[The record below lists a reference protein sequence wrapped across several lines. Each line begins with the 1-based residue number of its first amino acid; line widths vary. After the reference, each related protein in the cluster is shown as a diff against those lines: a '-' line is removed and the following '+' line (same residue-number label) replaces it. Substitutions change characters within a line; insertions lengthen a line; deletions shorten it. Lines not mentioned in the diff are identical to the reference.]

1 MSYRFSNFELISS
14 SRELL
19 QDGSRVDIEPKSFDL
34 LLFLVENRER
44 AVTKNELLDAIWPSQ
59 VVTET
64 ALTRCI
70 MKTRR
75 VLGDESG
82 SQSLIRTVHGHGYQ
96 FVGELIEGPQDV
108 APLTLSAANTRSSKT
123 FGTLVV
129 AAAVAIA
136 LAAFFFLQTV
146 GESFDAERVVVLPV
160 NNSAD
165 DPELDWA
172 ELGMMSLMQ
181 KSLEDADI
189 VVSSSQEVIH
199 LLGDSRFDR
208 PPDSEQLS
216 TLTRQFDANVV
227 VHSTLSEQG
236 ALLEL
241 TSVITNLDGV
251 RARRVIVGNSAGEL
265 AMDMAATLA
274 GMIETGGEP
283 SHERANTLSTDPFV
297 NEMYARALGLALR
310 GDYAGARDMFGL
322 VARQE
327 PELFWPRYEIAITA
341 RELGELDEADVMF
354 RELVEEARGL
364 ADGRALVST
373 LNAYATLKL
382 DRNELESA
390 DALLLEAFGLAAE
403 RGLLVRQA
411 AVSANLGLVDRRLGD
426 SEAASVHFE
435 DAVSIY
441 QTIGESP
448 PPVLLNNYS
457 GLMLRIGRLEA
468 ARDMSERAIAG
479 FRTQGDR
486 RSEAQTT
493 NRLAHILRR
502 LGDFDNALEKH
513 RASMEIYN
521 SIGDSRGAI
530 HAQSGM
536 TAVYRETGDLTRGR
550 HNAKDVIEKASA
562 ADNIVLLS
570 DGYMQSA
577 YIEANLEEHNAAI
590 AEYHAAID
598 LFEVRR
604 HVLGTRAA
612 KIGIVVS
619 LLELGRVDEAYD
631 VASDYMQAARESG

>member
-1 MSYRFSNFELISS
+1 
-14 SRELL
+14 
-19 QDGSRVDIEPKSFDL
+19 
-34 LLFLVENRER
+34 
-44 AVTKNELLDAIWPSQ
+44 
-59 VVTET
+59 
-64 ALTRCI
+64 
-70 MKTRR
+70 
-75 VLGDESG
+75 
-82 SQSLIRTVHGHGYQ
+82 
-96 FVGELIEGPQDV
+96 
-108 APLTLSAANTRSSKT
+108 
-123 FGTLVV
+123 
-129 AAAVAIA
+129 
-136 LAAFFFLQTV
+136 
-146 GESFDAERVVVLPV
+146 
-160 NNSAD
+160 
-165 DPELDWA
+165 
-172 ELGMMSLMQ
+172 
-181 KSLEDADI
+181 
-189 VVSSSQEVIH
+189 
-199 LLGDSRFDR
+199 
-208 PPDSEQLS
+208 
-216 TLTRQFDANVV
+216 
-227 VHSTLSEQG
+227 
-236 ALLEL
+236 
-241 TSVITNLDGV
+241 
-251 RARRVIVGNSAGEL
+251 
-265 AMDMAATLA
+265 
-274 GMIETGGEP
+274 
-283 SHERANTLSTDPFV
+283 
-297 NEMYARALGLALR
+297 R

-631 VASDYMQAARESG
+631 VASDYMQAARESGSAAVQARGTWLLGHVAVFDLRYDDADRLLTEARDYALLQGDKNLQRYTTSSFTELYLATERADQAEKLLGEVQDIASTDLDYMRLKARVAKAQGRHQQALTLMTDLRNNAGEGWNAKDEALLASLRD

>member
-297 NEMYARALGLALR
+297 NEMYARAL
-310 GDYAGARDMFGL
+310 
-322 VARQE
+322 
-327 PELFWPRYEIAITA
+327 
-341 RELGELDEADVMF
+341 
-354 RELVEEARGL
+354 
-364 ADGRALVST
+364 
-373 LNAYATLKL
+373 
-382 DRNELESA
+382 
-390 DALLLEAFGLAAE
+390 
-403 RGLLVRQA
+403 
-411 AVSANLGLVDRRLGD
+411 
-426 SEAASVHFE
+426 
-435 DAVSIY
+435 
-441 QTIGESP
+441 
-448 PPVLLNNYS
+448 
-457 GLMLRIGRLEA
+457 
-468 ARDMSERAIAG
+468 
-479 FRTQGDR
+479 
-486 RSEAQTT
+486 
-493 NRLAHILRR
+493 
-502 LGDFDNALEKH
+502 
-513 RASMEIYN
+513 
-521 SIGDSRGAI
+521 
-530 HAQSGM
+530 
-536 TAVYRETGDLTRGR
+536 
-550 HNAKDVIEKASA
+550 
-562 ADNIVLLS
+562 
-570 DGYMQSA
+570 
-577 YIEANLEEHNAAI
+577 
-590 AEYHAAID
+590 
-598 LFEVRR
+598 
-604 HVLGTRAA
+604 
-612 KIGIVVS
+612 
-619 LLELGRVDEAYD
+619 
-631 VASDYMQAARESG
+631 